1 MKKIYSL
8 VAVAG
13 LVFATACSQDNYTE
27 TQVGGESQVTFTAE
41 LPATQSSRAVA
52 NEYGNGATATTLSYA
67 IYEMGQK
74 TPLIVSQDEVTFNA
88 DLKASFSVSLVNGR
102 SYDVVFWADAPNSIY
117 TFNAATQT
125 ITADYAKAN
134 QESYDA
140 FYAAVKGMAVNG
152 AAQQPV
158 ELYRPFAQLNIGT
171 NDTQDAATAG
181 LVVSETQISVNAYTT
196 LNLYTGEV
204 EEQTTN
210 LTYAMS
216 AIPTEYG
223 FPVANY
229 DYLAMNYIL
238 VPADATPY
246 EITFTTYED
255 GAAVNTRTY
264 SSVPL
269 ERNYKTNIYGRLLTS
284 TTDFNVEIKPA
295 FLKPDKDYELPSADS
310 KSLKEMIAEVA
321 GEENAVVYLGDNATW
336 DVNDLLL
343 AADNTTTKTLTIIGN
358 DNKIT
363 ATGIGHKTFMAGNGA
378 KVIFKNVVFIDDTY
392 YYSENGETAWE
403 FCYLDFGGDLE
414 FENCVFDYTVLF
426 EGPSTKVTNCVFN
439 GKSTNPA
446 NAANEYAAWVYSGEA
461 TFTGCAFN
469 GYRGLKIADMYSG
482 SDVTSVTV
490 DGCTFKDLSKK
501 PGIAIDE
508 NIGTTMAVT
517 IKNSTFKNVQPG
529 DQGLYIYET
538 DNVVPTLDNNTVI
551 TTNTDGSMTDN
562 QGNYY
567 VETQEQ
573 LSNVLKNANG
583 KTVYLGEGTFNA
595 PSIPMPAAGST
606 VVIEGD
612 GENTVFNYST
622 QGYNQ
627 YVNGNSGNYVFK
639 NMVINRSNETFAG
652 MAHTNSTRYENC
664 IINGAYF
671 VYEKTAEFI
680 ECTFNQTGNN
690 YNCWLYGTTSVT
702 YTDCT
707 FNCDGKSIYVDGSRP
722 SPINVKF
729 TGCTFN
735 DINHVVTDKAAIETG
750 TTYGDSYSLTIDGT
764 TVNGFNINPTGL
776 NTGSTLWANKH
787 SMGTDKLNVVVDGT
801 DVY

>member
-13 LVFATACSQDNYTE
+13 LAFATACSQDNYTE

-181 LVVSETQISVNAYTT
+181 LVVTETQISVNAYTT

-238 VPADATPY
+238 VPADATTY
-246 EITFTTYED
+246 DVTFTTYE
-255 GAAVNTRTY
+255 GQTAVNTRTY
-264 SSVPL
+264 TAVPL

-295 FLKPDKDYELPSADS
+295 FIKPDKEYEPIDVATSADLINIINNPDNSNVILTDDIVREGAIEILPGSNVDMTIDAANNTITTGTPTDYGFIVNEGSSLTINNADIDS
-310 KSLKEMIAEVA
+310 KGGGLAAVDGAQVTFNSGSLDVSTTNTSGRYNVYAVGA
-321 GEENAVVYLGDNATW
+321 GTVVTINGGEFSFSKTLNQKRAYIYAGDNAKVYVTGGTFGPASTRSGYTDGIKTDATGEVIITGGTFGFNPSTW
-336 DVNDLLL
+336 VADGYQAIQN
-343 AADNTTTKTLTIIGN
+343 ADNTWS
-358 DNKIT
+358 
-363 ATGIGHKTFMAGNGA
+363 
-378 KVIFKNVVFIDDTY
+378 VV
-392 YYSENGETAWE
+392 
-403 FCYLDFGGDLE
+403 
-414 FENCVFDYTVLF
+414 
-426 EGPSTKVTNCVFN
+426 
-439 GKSTNPA
+439 
-446 NAANEYAAWVYSGEA
+446 
-461 TFTGCAFN
+461 
-469 GYRGLKIADMYSG
+469 
-482 SDVTSVTV
+482 
-490 DGCTFKDLSKK
+490 
-501 PGIAIDE
+501 
-508 NIGTTMAVT
+508 
-517 IKNSTFKNVQPG
+517 
-529 DQGLYIYET
+529 
-538 DNVVPTLDNNTVI
+538 
-551 TTNTDGSMTDN
+551 
-562 QGNYY
+562 
-567 VETQEQ
+567 
-573 LSNVLKNANG
+573 
-583 KTVYLGEGTFNA
+583 
-595 PSIPMPAAGST
+595 
-606 VVIEGD
+606 
-612 GENTVFNYST
+612 
-622 QGYNQ
+622 
-627 YVNGNSGNYVFK
+627 
-639 NMVINRSNETFAG
+639 
-652 MAHTNSTRYENC
+652 
-664 IINGAYF
+664 
-671 VYEKTAEFI
+671 AE
-680 ECTFNQTGNN
+680 
-690 YNCWLYGTTSVT
+690 
-702 YTDCT
+702 
-707 FNCDGKSIYVDGSRP
+707 
-722 SPINVKF
+722 
-729 TGCTFN
+729 
-735 DINHVVTDKAAIETG
+735 
-750 TTYGDSYSLTIDGT
+750 
-764 TVNGFNINPTGL
+764 
-776 NTGSTLWANKH
+776 
-787 SMGTDKLNVVVDGT
+787 
-801 DVY
+801 